1 MIIFWE
7 IVKVIIFFSFS
18 LFVSFLWYWT
28 GWNDGFEYYKKE
40 LENRRRKKNDRSN
53 NGTNV

>member
-18 LFVSFLWYWT
+18 LFISFLWYWI
-28 GWNDGFEYYKKE
+28 GWNNGFEYYKKE
-40 LENRRRKKNDRSN
+40 LEKRERKNDRSN